1 MKIKYENFLFPL
13 LVFMTLFGLA
23 AQILFGWLYLH
34 TTARFGDLLYVLEKV
49 NCFNR
54 DLYVARTTDPC
65 TGYIYGSTLIKFLH
79 LLGISAGKL
88 EGFGFLL
95 IILFTFI
102 FFRTIYLGKLSFQAN
117 IFFFILYF
125 SPPIVLLIERG
136 NIDILICILIFLS
149 GHLFTARRIT
159 AGVLILILAG
169 MFKFYPIAL
178 ALVAILLLARKKL
191 RILLLS
197 IWIFAFVIV
206 VKDLL
211 QLQNLPWDAR
221 NMFGNSIWGE
231 YLNYA
236 IAGSNTH
243 GNFLVNSAL
252 GILIIFLMGF
262 ANHLVFSNRV
272 VLKNVLVKSDI
283 YFFSLFSGTYLICYF
298 SGLNV
303 DYRLVFLL
311 IAITYINRII
321 EIKKVQAYVFT
332 LAVCLTFFLSFNS
345 NLLQPFG
352 DLAQVYIV
360 FVLISALTKVYFQNS
375 RTSSIS

>member
-1 MKIKYENFLFPL
+1 MKYQNFLFPF
-13 LVFMTLFGLA
+13 LVFMSLFGLA
-23 AQILFGWLYLH
+23 TQTLFGWLYLH
-34 TTARFGDLLYVLEKV
+34 TTYRFGDLLYVLEKV
-49 NCFNR
+49 ECVN
-54 DLYVARTTDPC
+54 DSLYTTRTSDPC
-65 TGYIYGSTLIKFLH
+65 TGYIYGSTLIKFLRVI
-79 LLGISAGKL
+79 GINAGKL
-88 EGFGFLL
+88 EIFGFTL

-102 FFRTIYLGKLSFQAN
+102 FFRNIYLGKFSRQAT

-125 SPPIVLLIERG
+125 SPPIVLLLERA
-136 NIDILICILIFLS
+136 NIDLLIFILIFLS
-149 GHLFTARRIT
+149 GYLFTARRIT
-159 AGVLILILAG
+159 AGVIILILAG

-178 ALVAILLLARKKL
+178 ALVALLLLARKKQ
-191 RILLLS
+191 RVLLLI
-197 IWIFAFVIV
+197 IWIFASIIV

-231 YLNYA
+231 YLKYA

-272 VLKNVLVKSDI
+272 VIKNVLVKSDI
-283 YFFSLFSGTYLICYF
+283 YFFGLFSGTYLICYF

-311 IAITYINRII
+311 MAITYINRII
-321 EIKKVQAYVFT
+321 QMKKLQTYVFT

-345 NLLQPFG
+345 NLLQPLG